1 LSNSGV
7 MMPDGSYKTCAELD
21 ELAGVPPGTIYTD
34 GGTTITEQELQD
46 ILNGTYTPRGTTPK
60 PTTPTTPKPTTPAP
74 TTPKPTTPAPTT
86 PAPTTPVAQ
95 QQSNPL
101 GMLALLDVLGQQPQ
115 QQPAMQDPYAKIK
128 SFQGDLFGEDISTD
142 FLSAATG
149 GSVDDL
155 LRLLRS

>member
-1 LSNSGV
+1 
-7 MMPDGSYKTCAELD
+7 MPDGSFKTWAELD

-46 ILNGTYTPRGTTPK
+46 ILKGTYTPRGTTPK
-60 PTTPTTPKPTTPAP
+60 PTTPKP

-86 PAPTTPVAQ
+86 PVAQ
-95 QQSNPL
+95 QQPNPL

-142 FLSAATG
+142 FLGAATG